1 VNRSPPR
8 SKFPLELA
16 KLLAA
21 RQYGIT
27 MLAKVMTRR
36 GHPIT
41 KQFLHQ
47 ISNGV
52 RPAPVAQVGHIADVL
67 ECSDPERTRLY
78 RAAALDEGYEI

>member
-1 VNRSPPR
+1 M
-8 SKFPLELA
+8 ELA

-21 RQYGIT
+21 RQYGVA

-47 ISNGV
+47 IGHGI
-52 RPAPVAQVGHIADVL
+52 RPAPVAQIEAIADVL
-67 ECSDPERTRLY
+67 ECSQAERARMY
-78 RAAALDEGYEI
+78 RAAALDEGYEV